1 MSYLGI
7 PPFGQTIRSVTNI
20 TATAGQTTFNI
31 LGGYQQGYVDVFLN
45 GSLLVPTTD
54 YTATDGLTV
63 VLTSA
68 AALNDEFQALSYQ
81 PVSIINAPTKLVVLK
96 RDTSTVDVPI
106 SNFYLYVTNR
116 AGSPVGVLVS

>member
-20 TATAGQTTFNI
+20 TATSGQTDFNI

-63 VLTSA
+63 VLVSA

>member
-1 MSYLGI
+1 M
-7 PPFGQTIRSVTNI
+7 TNI
-20 TATAGQTTFNI
+20 TATSGQTTFNI

-63 VLTSA
+63 VLVSA

-81 PVSIINAPTKLVVLK
+81 PVSLVNVPTKLVVLK

-106 SNFYLYVTNR
+106 SNYYLYVTNR
-116 AGSPVGVLVS
+116 SGSPVGVLVS

>member
-7 PPFGQTIRSVTNI
+7 PPFGQTVRSVTNI
-20 TATAGQTTFNI
+20 TATAGQTSFNI
-31 LGGYQQGYVDVFLN
+31 VGGYQQGYVDVFLN

>member
-20 TATAGQTTFNI
+20 TATAAQTTFNI

-63 VLTSA
+63 VLGSG

-81 PVSIINAPTKLVVLK
+81 PVSLVIAVKNLVVTK
-96 RDTSTVDVPI
+96 RDTTTVNVAVANNI
-106 SNFYLYVTNR
+106 FSVTNR
-116 AGSPVGVLVS
+116 SGGTVSVPVT

>member
-20 TATAGQTTFNI
+20 TATSGQTDFNI

-81 PVSIINAPTKLVVLK
+81 PVSLVNVPTKLVVLK

>member
-63 VLTSA
+63 VLVSA

-81 PVSIINAPTKLVVLK
+81 PVSLVNVPTKLVVLK

>member
-54 YTATDGLTV
+54 YTATNGLTV
-63 VLTSA
+63 VLVSA

-81 PVSIINAPTKLVVLK
+81 PVSIVEVPTKLVVLK
-96 RDTSTVDVPI
+96 RDTSTVNVPI

>member
-81 PVSIINAPTKLVVLK
+81 PVSIVEVPTKLVVLK
-96 RDTSTVDVPI
+96 RNLSTVNVPI

>member
-1 MSYLGI
+1 MSYIGI

-31 LGGYQQGYVDVFLN
+31 TGGYQQGYVDVYLN

-63 VLTSA
+63 VLVVA

-81 PVSIINAPTKLVVLK
+81 PVSLVVAVKTLVVTK
-96 RDTSTVDVPI
+96 RDTTTANVTIANNILS
-106 SNFYLYVTNR
+106 VTNR
-116 AGSPVGVLVS
+116 SGGTVSVPVA

>member
-1 MSYLGI
+1 MSYIGI

-20 TATAGQTTFNI
+20 TATSGQTTFNI
-31 LGGYQQGYVDVFLN
+31 VGGYQQGYVDVFLN

-63 VLTSA
+63 VLVSA

-81 PVSIINAPTKLVVLK
+81 PVSLIDCYTQAQTDALLAPKITTGKAIAMAIV
-96 RDTSTVDVPI
+96 
-106 SNFYLYVTNR
+106 F
-116 AGSPVGVLVS
+116 G

>member
-20 TATAGQTTFNI
+20 TATSGQTTFNI

-81 PVSIINAPTKLVVLK
+81 PVSLVNVPTKLVVLK